1 MLRCP
6 CRGLAGIAVIA
17 AMKRACQATRPTDT
31 CASTT
36 MHMSG
41 NNTQNAAIPDKHH
54 IELVAVSER
63 DRNGQ
68 GAKMGKLQ

>member
-1 MLRCP
+1 
-6 CRGLAGIAVIA
+6 
-17 AMKRACQATRPTDT
+17 
-31 CASTT
+31 
-36 MHMSG
+36 MSG

-68 GAKMGKLQ
+68 GAKMGKVPKWARCNERE